1 MTLGE
6 HLKTLRENKGLALRQ
21 LAAMLE
27 LDQSTLSKYENGH
40 RLPTKEQIIK
50 IAKIYKVK
58 EKELLTLYYAE
69 QLSTIII
76 NSGLDKSILKVAE
89 DQVEYKKAQIKEGKK
104 K

>member
-6 HLKTLRENKGLALRQ
+6 HLKYLRENKGMALRQ

-40 RLPTKEQIIK
+40 RIPKKDQIIK
-50 IAKIYKVK
+50 IAKIFKVK

-76 NSGLDKSILKVAE
+76 KSGLDKSILSVAE
-89 DQVEYKKAQIKEGKK
+89 GQVEYKKAKIKEGKEK
-104 K
+104 

>member
-6 HLKTLRENKGLALRQ
+6 QLKNLRENKGLALRQ

-50 IAKIYKVK
+50 IAKIFKIK

-69 QLSTIII
+69 RISHIIME
-76 NSGLDKSILKVAE
+76 SGMDEEVMKVAE
-89 DQVEYKKAQIKEGKK
+89 AQMKYKATLKK
-104 K
+104 NKK